1 VERQGEDQMIAHHL
15 STGLPL
21 PGFGHHLYPDGDP
34 LAVALLGLFEPPEAI
49 ARFIEKATRLTG
61 LQPNIDVAL
70 AAMVIHYGLPDDAAF
85 AMFATARSIGLL
97 AHSLE
102 QLGVGEVIR
111 PRGRYV
117 GMVPGRVEQ
126 R

>member
-1 VERQGEDQMIAHHL
+1 
-15 STGLPL
+15 
-21 PGFGHHLYPDGDP
+21 
-34 LAVALLGLFEPPEAI
+34 VALLSRFAPPPGI
-49 ARFIEKATRLTG
+49 ARFIEQATRLTG

-70 AAMVIHYGLPDDAAF
+70 ATLVTHCALRDDAAF

-102 QLGVGEVIR
+102 QLGVGQVIR

-117 GMVPGRVEQ
+117 GARPDM
-126 R
+126 